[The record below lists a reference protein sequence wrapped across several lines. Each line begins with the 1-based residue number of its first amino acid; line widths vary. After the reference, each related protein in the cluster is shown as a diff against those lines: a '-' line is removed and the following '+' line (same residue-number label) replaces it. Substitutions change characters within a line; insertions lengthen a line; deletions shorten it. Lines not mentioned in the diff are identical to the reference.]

1 MNLFIANFKRRGRT
15 QMKQFFKILCVL
27 IVFVLL
33 FLLLTR
39 LLEPKYMTDLVEG
52 SMIAEYYQE
61 TTNHDVIFIGDC
73 EVYANFSPMVLYQ
86 EEGITSYVRGTSQQL
101 LWQSYGILKETLK
114 QEKPK
119 VVVFNVNALRYG
131 EPVSEAYNRLTL
143 DKMRWSTEKTEMI
156 QASMTEEENF
166 ASYVFPILRY
176 HSRFSQLT
184 KEDFE
189 YFAKEKKNTHNGFLI
204 NQHVKPAGSLPTK
217 KRLPSYDFPENTKE
231 YLEKMADICKEK
243 DIKLVLIKA
252 PSLYPYWYDEYE
264 EQVVSFAQEHNLNY
278 YNLKEV
284 ADEIGIDYTTDT
296 YDGGLHLNLAGATK
310 LSKYFAKVL
319 KEEYTLEDYRED
331 PEIKEVYTEKL
342 RQYEQAIEETKI

>member
-1 MNLFIANFKRRGRT
+1 
-15 QMKQFFKILCVL
+15 MKQFLKILCVIL
-27 IVFVLL
+27 VFVLF
-33 FLLLTR
+33 FLLITR

-61 TTNHDVIFIGDC
+61 TGKHDVIFIGDC

-86 EEGITSYVRGTSQQL
+86 EEGITAYIRGTSQQL

-143 DKMRWSTEKTEMI
+143 DKMKWSKEKVEMI

-166 ASYVFPILRY
+166 VSYVFPILRY
-176 HSRFSQLT
+176 HARFSQLT
-184 KEDFE
+184 SEDFT

-217 KRLPSYDFPENTKE
+217 KRLPSYDFPENTMA
-231 YLEKMADICKEK
+231 YLEKMANLCKENG
-243 DIKLVLIKA
+243 IEFVLIKA
-252 PSLYPYWYDEYE
+252 PSLYPYWYEEYN
-264 EQVVSFAQEHNLNY
+264 EQIVSFAQKHDLDY

-284 ADEIGIDYTTDT
+284 AEEIGIDYTTDT
-296 YDGGLHLNLAGATK
+296 YDGGLHLNLNGATK

-319 KEEYTLEDYRED
+319 KEEYGLEDYREN
-331 PEIKEVYTEKL
+331 PEIRNAYKEKL
-342 RQYEQAIEETKI
+342 K